1 MSPVIKRTGA
11 AWPALA
17 NAALG
22 GWLFLSP
29 FFLGHYE
36 EMVSSLNAYITGSL
50 IMLLAGYAGQSKETG
65 EDKLVAICAL
75 WLVGSPWVLG
85 FNALTGYWQ
94 LERRA
99 DGRGRA
105 CLCWLVT
112 GDQARPSGHGSR
124 RLDKAGCKQEHAGH
138 DGRRV

>member
-1 MSPVIKRTGA
+1 MSPVIKRSGA

-36 EMVSSLNAYITGSL
+36 ELVSSLNAYISGSL

-75 WLVGSPWVLG
+75 WLVASPWVLG
-85 FNALTGYWQ
+85 FNALTDIGSLSAVLTGAAVLACVGWS
-94 LERRA
+94 LA
-99 DGRGRA
+99 IKRGHPGMA
-105 CLCWLVT
+105 
-112 GDQARPSGHGSR
+112 A
-124 RLDKAGCKQEHAGH
+124 AA
-138 DGRRV
+138 

>member
-1 MSPVIKRTGA
+1 MSSTLKRSGA

-50 IMLLAGYAGQSKETG
+50 IMVLAGYAGQSRETG

-75 WLVGSPWVLG
+75 WLVASPWIAG
-85 FNALTGYWQ
+85 YYALTDIGSWNAV
-94 LERRA
+94 LTGA
-99 DGRGRA
+99 SVLACVAWSLTIKRGPA
-105 CLCWLVT
+105 ALAPV
-112 GDQARPSGHGSR
+112 QIS
-124 RLDKAGCKQEHAGH
+124 
-138 DGRRV
+138 